1 MLQFDWLISN
11 TRIVLSVIDSHA
23 AHSFLYLLSISIMNT
38 TVTLNNGVKMPVFGL
53 G

>member
-1 MLQFDWLISN
+1 MPQFDWLISN
-11 TRIVLSVIDSHA
+11 TTLVSSVIDRLA
-23 AHSFLYLLSISIMNT
+23 YHSFLNLHTILNMNT